1 MEEKTEIDYKDQM
14 SHSLR
19 SMFDYQTPTEKQ
31 KKKIDEMRKDY
42 LKLVHDLHV
51 ILPEG
56 RNKAIGLRKLAESLM
71 WFNKAII
78 FSE

>member
-19 SMFDYQTPTEKQ
+19 SMFDYQAPKPHQE
-31 KKKIDEMRKDY
+31 KKIKELRRQY

-51 ILPEG
+51 MCPEG

-71 WFNKAII
+71 WFNKSII